1 MKQVATIANNHT
13 AITVDGKAP
22 TAGENG
28 ELGDYVGDNN
38 LTMAVKDVDGQK
50 TYDLKLSNSL
60 VIGEKGADGADGTDG
75 TPGSIGIVGP
85 KGADAKMPMPI
96 SPLKMGPMP

>member
-1 MKQVATIANNHT
+1 AVSLGYGTADSNEAVTRQITNLAAGTADTDAVNVAQLKQVATIANNHT

-38 LTMAVKDVDGQK
+38 LTMA
-50 TYDLKLSNSL
+50 
-60 VIGEKGADGADGTDG
+60 
-75 TPGSIGIVGP
+75 
-85 KGADAKMPMPI
+85 
-96 SPLKMGPMP
+96 